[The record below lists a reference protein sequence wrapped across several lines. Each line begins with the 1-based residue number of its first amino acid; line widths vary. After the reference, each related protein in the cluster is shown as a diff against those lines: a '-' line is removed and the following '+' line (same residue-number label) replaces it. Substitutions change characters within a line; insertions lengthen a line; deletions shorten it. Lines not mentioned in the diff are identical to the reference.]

1 MRYRTLPFVAELD
14 AMEPEVADRVRQAA
28 IQELVQNRGFQLLL
42 GHIQATEAEA
52 LRFVKGGLAP
62 DRNLGVLAGLES
74 IRTFLRASLP
84 VPSEVVEAHDEVEE
98 DVLPPYVS
106 PFLPT
111 D

>member
-1 MRYRTLPFVAELD
+1 MRYRTLPFVAELANMD
-14 AMEPEVADRVRQAA
+14 TETADKVRHAA
-28 IQELVQNRGFQLLL
+28 IQELVQSRGFQLVLSHL
-42 GHIQATEAEA
+42 QRTEAEA
-52 LRFVKGGLAP
+52 LRFVKAGLAP
-62 DRNLGVLAGLES
+62 ERNLGVLAGLEN
-74 IRTFLRASLP
+74 IRNFLRASLP